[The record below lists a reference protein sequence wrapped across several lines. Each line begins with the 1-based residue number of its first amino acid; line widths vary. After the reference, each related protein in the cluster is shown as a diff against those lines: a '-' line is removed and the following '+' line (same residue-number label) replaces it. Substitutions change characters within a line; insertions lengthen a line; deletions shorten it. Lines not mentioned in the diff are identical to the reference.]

1 MLNQSFY
8 FVIDTNVF
16 VMDKSDIYYTLYL
29 LVTVLVYR
37 SVGFIFSLVDLN
49 RYLVFFGAEIQV
61 IAVTLITIYYN
72 YKENYSGVVT
82 LTISLIIMI
91 YGFVE
96 LRFGAFYISNSNMVS
111 LMHWSLGLIIGTV
124 VLQAIRKLQNG

>member
-1 MLNQSFY
+1 
-8 FVIDTNVF
+8 
-16 VMDKSDIYYTLYL
+16 MDKSDIYYTLYL
-29 LVTVLVYR
+29 LVTVFVYR

-72 YKENYSGVVT
+72 CKENYSGVVT